1 MVRIVPFYFIIAV
14 TFCYNGLMR
23 GAGAAVVPLIVTIF
37 SMILVRVPLA
47 YILSQYMNSPNGIW
61 WSVSIGWLMG
71 LVIVYTYYKKGKW
84 RGKSVIDKTKPQSI

>member
-1 MVRIVPFYFIIAV
+1 
-14 TFCYNGLMR
+14 
-23 GAGAAVVPLIVTIF
+23 
-37 SMILVRVPLA
+37 
-47 YILSQYMNSPNGIW
+47 MNSPNGIW